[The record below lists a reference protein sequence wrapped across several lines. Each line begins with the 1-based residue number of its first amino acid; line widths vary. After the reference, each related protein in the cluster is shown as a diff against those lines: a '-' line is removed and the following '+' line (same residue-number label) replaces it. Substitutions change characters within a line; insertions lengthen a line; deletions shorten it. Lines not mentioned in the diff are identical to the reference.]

1 MVLREK
7 SSDLIQQQGRWE
19 NDLNVRC
26 QGGQCKNDAP
36 VFQNDDD
43 DASPGLWSDIC
54 WHSVRPLHAHA

>member
-43 DASPGLWSDIC
+43 DDASP
-54 WHSVRPLHAHA
+54 RPLERHMLA